1 MSRSARCKRT
11 RPGPLWGKKDKH
23 CDPTNPA
30 DRLCGSWWDH
40 ILLDPETKLIVTLVV
55 GRRTG
60 DTALEA
66 FLDFYTRTDGQL
78 PELITTDEYASYFTV
93 IVSVYGVLK
102 GDLELTEAQ
111 KEEYGWDEMPPVY
124 FPVEIAYAMVHKERK
139 KGRVVRVEPRVLLGT
154 TEPVAETLAQG
165 PTAAT
170 INTSYVERWH
180 GTNRHFNARKARK
193 VYTFS
198 KDLVFQVAVTWLVV
212 VFYNLAW
219 TPHPLREQIQ
229 TDPPRYHY
237 RTPAMAAG
245 LTTEPWSL
253 TDILRYPI
261 YRRETYSTH
270 RKCRRRKKK
279 SRKA

>member
-1 MSRSARCKRT
+1 
-11 RPGPLWGKKDKH
+11 
-23 CDPTNPA
+23 
-30 DRLCGSWWDH
+30 
-40 ILLDPETKLIVTLVV
+40 VTLVV
-55 GRRTG
+55 GRRTA

-78 PELITTDEYASYFTV
+78 PALITTDEYAPYFSI

-102 GDLELTEAQ
+102 GDLELTAAE
-111 KEEYGWDEMPPVY
+111 KGEFGWEQLPPLY
-124 FPVEIAYAMVHKERK
+124 FPVEIAYATVQKERAR
-139 KGRVVRVEPRVLLGT
+139 GRVVRVEQRLRLGT
-154 TEPVAETLAQG
+154 AEQVAETLRQG
-165 PTAAT
+165 PTAGT
-170 INTSYVERWH
+170 INTSYVERWI

-198 KDLVFQVAVTWLVV
+198 KDLQFHVAVTWLVV
-212 VFYNLAW
+212 VFDNFCW
-219 TPHPLREQIQ
+219 KPQPLREQFQ
-229 TDPPRYHY
+229 AEPPRYHD

-245 LTTEPWSL
+245 LATAPWSL